1 MRRAWRPLFAGVLL
15 GLLVFG
21 ALGDAP
27 ARGEGE
33 GFPGGALEREAYD
46 LLGQEKFLTAR
57 TRASEALRGDAESIV
72 GHYVLGSVLRE
83 AEGSLPRAM
92 NHLREARALYLH
104 RFGETG
110 GEDGATRLYRDILL
124 GLQETAGLMELY
136 DEQLSLLDAHDRLYE
151 PDLAGQHAWPLM
163 KLHRY
168 DEARAA
174 ATRALATDFA
184 WQKSVGYNALCAI
197 EAEAHQRATS
207 YEQCLAALRH
217 AQKRAAAAAARG
229 STFVPNVATH
239 AYNAGLA
246 ALANLHHD
254 EAERLALEG
263 TLRTERTASNPWRFL
278 VQLYLDEG
286 RAGDAVSAI
295 RKMLAWCAHQPPG
308 SRDQK
313 AAETDAITA
322 TLLLVM
328 GDASAGLRFASRA
341 MERPD
346 RHGISSA
353 APEQALGGHAVLR
366 RALYRL
372 DASRRAERAS
382 ARDLVGRRGRLEGTL
397 LALGSRAAALPDDE
411 RVVNV
416 LADDDRL
423 TSTLRPYVDGGLD
436 DLPIWLT
443 GDLVDILGAG
453 VVSVALERARREETF
468 AGTAPYFDGIG
479 AEVALAQGHPGLA
492 RELSRSALD
501 KLPPAEA
508 LLRARVAAI
517 GAEGARR
524 AGDLPTAVAFF
535 QRALE
540 LDPGTIRRLGLALP
554 ATVIQEAG
562 GPSRES
568 GAARAAVLLGRS
580 PRLRAASNAFEV
592 RIQPASA
599 GLRVCLVAPLGTS
612 LGCGEAQ
619 PDPGEPADAF
629 ATRLVDDFHRRVF
642 ALNVPITDADVRGLD
657 GTTTIARDAS
667 RERLRGILDGTG
679 EDDPE

>member
-1 MRRAWRPLFAGVLL
+1 MKRAWLPLLAGALL
-15 GLLVFG
+15 GLF

-33 GFPGGALEREAYD
+33 GFPGGAIEREAYD
-46 LLGQEKFLTAR
+46 LFSAEKYLTAR
-57 TRASEALRGDAESIV
+57 TRAEEALRLDPDSIV
-72 GHYVLGSVLRE
+72 GHFVLGSVLRE
-83 AEGSLPRAM
+83 AEGSLPRSM
-92 NHLREARALYLH
+92 SHLREARALYRK

-110 GEDGATRLYRDILL
+110 GEDAATRLYRDILL
-124 GLQETAGLMELY
+124 SLQESAGLMELY
-136 DEQLSLLDAHDRLYE
+136 DEQLALLDAHDRLYE
-151 PDLAGQHAWPLM
+151 PDLIGQHAWPLM

-197 EAEAHQRATS
+197 EAEAHQRAAS
-207 YEQCLAALRH
+207 YEQCIAALRH
-217 AQKRAAAAAARG
+217 AQKRAAAATARG
-229 STFVPNVATH
+229 SKVVPNLATH
-239 AYNAGLA
+239 AYNAALA

-278 VQLYLDEG
+278 VELYVDEG

-322 TLLLVM
+322 TLLLVT
-328 GDASAGLRFASRA
+328 GDAEAGLRFASRA

-353 APEQALGGHAVLR
+353 EPEQALGGHAVLR

-372 DASRRAERAS
+372 DAERRAERAS
-382 ARDLVGRRGRLEGTL
+382 ARALTGRRGRIADTL

-416 LADDDRL
+416 LSDDDRL

-443 GDLVDILGAG
+443 GDLVGILGAG
-453 VVSVALERARREETF
+453 VVSVALDRARHEEKF
-468 AGTAPYFDGIG
+468 EGTAPYFDGLG

-492 RELSRSALD
+492 RELARSALD

-508 LLRARVAAI
+508 LLRARVAAV

-524 AGDLPTAVAFF
+524 AGDLPTAMAFF
-535 QRALE
+535 QRAIE
-540 LDPGTIRRLGLALP
+540 LDPGSIRRLGLALP
-554 ATVIQEAG
+554 AEVIQQ
-562 GPSRES
+562 SS
-568 GAARAAVLLGRS
+568 GLGADRAAVLLRRS
-580 PRLRAASNAFEV
+580 PRLRPTAHAFEV
-592 RIQPASA
+592 RVQGAGA
-599 GLRVCLVAPLGTS
+599 GLRVCLFAALGTS
-612 LGCGEAQ
+612 LGCGEVQ

-629 ATRLVDDFHRRVF
+629 ATRVVDEFHRRVF
-642 ALNVPITDADVRGLD
+642 ALNVPITDTDVRGLD
-657 GTTTIARDAS
+657 GTTTIARDAG
-667 RERLRGILDGTG
+667 RERLRGILDGT
-679 EDDPE
+679 EEEDPE

>member
-1 MRRAWRPLFAGVLL
+1 MRRPWLPVIAGVLL
-15 GLLVFG
+15 GMF

-27 ARGEGE
+27 ARGDADAL
-33 GFPGGALEREAYD
+33 PGGAAEAEAYA
-46 LLGQEKFLTAR
+46 LFGQDKYLTAR
-57 TRASEALRGDAESIV
+57 TRAELALREDPDSIV

-92 NHLREARALYLH
+92 SHLRESRRLFLARY
-104 RFGETG
+104 GESG
-110 GEDGATRLYRDILL
+110 GGDAPTRLYRDILL
-124 GLQETAGLMELY
+124 SLQETAGLMELY
-136 DEQLSLLDAHDRLYE
+136 EEQLTLLDAHDRRFD
-151 PDLAGQHAWPLM
+151 PDLTGQHAWPLM

-174 ATRALATDFA
+174 AERALATDFA

-197 EAEAHQRATS
+197 EAEAHERKAS

-217 AQKRAAAAAARG
+217 AQKRAAAATARG
-229 STFVPNVATH
+229 ASFIPNLATH
-239 AYNAGLA
+239 AYNAGLG
-246 ALANLHHD
+246 ALANLRHD

-278 VQLYLDEG
+278 VGLYLDEG
-286 RAGDAVSAI
+286 RSGDAVNAI

-313 AAETDAITA
+313 AAETDAITS
-322 TLLLVM
+322 TLLLVT
-328 GDASAGLRFASRA
+328 GDAEAGLRFISRA

-353 APEQALGGHAVLR
+353 EPEQALGGHAVVR

-372 DASRRAERAS
+372 DAERASERAS
-382 ARDLVGRRGRLEGTL
+382 ARDLLGRKGRLARG
-397 LALGSRAAALPDDE
+397 LAAVGSRASALPDDE

-416 LADDDRL
+416 LSDDDRL

-436 DLPIWLT
+436 DLPVWLT

-453 VVSVALERARREETF
+453 VVSVALARAREVEKF
-468 AGTAPYFDGIG
+468 EGTAPYFDGIG
-479 AEVALAQGHPGLA
+479 AEVALAHGHPGLA
-492 RELSRSALD
+492 RELARKALD
-501 KLPPAEA
+501 HLPPAEA

-524 AGDLPTAVAFF
+524 AGDLPTATAFF
-535 QRALE
+535 QRAME

-554 ATVIQEAG
+554 AVILQDAP
-562 GPSRES
+562 GPI
-568 GAARAAVLLGRS
+568 ADRAATLLGRS
-580 PRLRAASNAFEV
+580 PRFLHASGAFEV
-592 RIQPASA
+592 RIQPADT
-599 GLRVCLVAPLGTS
+599 GLRICLFAPLGTS
-612 LGCGEAQ
+612 LGCGDVQATE
-619 PDPGEPADAF
+619 GESAGDT
-629 ATRLVDDFHRRVF
+629 ATRLVDEFHRLSF
-642 ALNVPITDADVRGLD
+642 ALHLPITDSDVRGLD
-657 GTTTIARDAS
+657 GTTTIARDAG
-667 RERLRGILDGTG
+667 RERLRGLLDGTG

>member
-1 MRRAWRPLFAGVLL
+1 MRRRYFPAIVGLAL
-15 GLLVFG
+15 GLGLGLF

-27 ARGEGE
+27 ARGEE
-33 GFPGGALEREAYD
+33 SSLPGGPIAREARD
-46 LLGQEKFLTAR
+46 LFEQEKYLTAR
-57 TRASEALRGDAESIV
+57 TRAEEALRLDPDSIV

-92 NHLREARALYLH
+92 SHLREARRLYRQ
-104 RFGETG
+104 RFGEP
-110 GEDGATRLYRDILL
+110 GADDAETHLYRDILL
-124 GLQETAGLMELY
+124 SLQETAGLMELY
-136 DEQLSLLDAHDRLYE
+136 EEQLDLLDTFDRLYD
-151 PDLAGQHAWPLM
+151 PDLTGQHAWPLM

-174 ATRALATDFA
+174 AERALATDYA

-197 EAEAHQRATS
+197 EAEAHQRQAS
-207 YEQCLAALRH
+207 FEQCLAALRH
-217 AQKRAAAAAARG
+217 AQKRAASATARG
-229 STFVPNVATH
+229 STVVPNLATH
-239 AYNAGLA
+239 AYNAGLG
-246 ALANLHHD
+246 ALANLRHD

-263 TLRTERTASNPWRFL
+263 TLRMERTASNPWRFL

-286 RAGDAVSAI
+286 RSGDAVAAI

-322 TLLLVM
+322 TLLLVT
-328 GDASAGLRFASRA
+328 GDAEAGLRFVSRA
-341 MERPD
+341 IERPD

-353 APEQALGGHAVLR
+353 EPEQALGGHAVLR

-372 DASRRAERAS
+372 DAERRAESGS
-382 ARDLVGRRGRLEGTL
+382 ARPLVGRKGRV
-397 LALGSRAAALPDDE
+397 ADAWRSISARVAALPDDE

-416 LADDDRL
+416 LSDDERL

-453 VVSVALERARREETF
+453 VVAVALERARLAETF
-468 AGTAPYFDGIG
+468 EGTAPYFDGLG

-492 RELSRSALD
+492 REMARSALD

-524 AGDLPTAVAFF
+524 AGDLPTAMAFF
-535 QRALE
+535 QTSLS

-554 ATVIQEAG
+554 ATVIQEA
-562 GPSRES
+562 S
-568 GAARAAVLLGRS
+568 GAAADRAAKLLGRS
-580 PRLRAASNAFEV
+580 PRLVHAAGAFEV
-592 RIQPASA
+592 RIQPSGS
-599 GLRVCLVAPLGTS
+599 GLRACLFAPLGAS
-612 LGCGEAQ
+612 LGCGEITALPFES
-619 PDPGEPADAF
+619 PDFAAMRLADE
-629 ATRLVDDFHRRVF
+629 FHRLVF
-642 ALNVPITDADVRGLD
+642 ALHLPLTDTDVRGLD
-657 GTTTIARDAS
+657 GTTTISRDAG
-667 RERLRGILDGTG
+667 RERLRGLLDGAEEET
-679 EDDPE
+679 PP

>member
-1 MRRAWRPLFAGVLL
+1 MRRAFVPAIAGLLL
-15 GLLVFG
+15 GLF

-27 ARGEGE
+27 ARGDIYPP
-33 GFPGGALEREAYD
+33 PGGAAESEAYS
-46 LLGQEKFLTAR
+46 LFNQEKYLTAR
-57 TRASEALRGDAESIV
+57 TRADDALRENPDSIV

-92 NHLREARALYLH
+92 SHLREARRLYLA
-104 RFGETG
+104 RYGDSG
-110 GEDGATRLYRDILL
+110 GDDAATHLYRDILL
-124 GLQETAGLMELY
+124 SLQETAGLMELY
-136 DEQLSLLDAHDRLYE
+136 DEQLALLDAHDRRFD
-151 PDLAGQHAWPLM
+151 PDLTGQHAWPLM

-174 ATRALATDFA
+174 AERALATDFA

-197 EAEAHQRATS
+197 EAEAHERKAS

-217 AQKRAAAAAARG
+217 AQKRAAAATARG
-229 STFVPNVATH
+229 AAFIPNLATH
-239 AYNAGLA
+239 AYNAGLG
-246 ALANLHHD
+246 ALANLRHD

-263 TLRTERTASNPWRFL
+263 TLRMERTASNPWRFL
-278 VQLYLDEG
+278 VGLYLDEG
-286 RAGDAVSAI
+286 RSGDAVAAI

-322 TLLLVM
+322 TLLLVT
-328 GDASAGLRFASRA
+328 GDGKAGLRFISRA

-353 APEQALGGHAVLR
+353 EPEQALGGHAVIR

-372 DASRRAERAS
+372 DAEVRAEQAS
-382 ARDLVGRRGRLEGTL
+382 TEDLVGWKGRAVRQ
-397 LALGSRAAALPDDE
+397 LAAHGVRAEALPDDE

-416 LADDDRL
+416 LSDDERL

-436 DLPIWLT
+436 DLPSWLV
-443 GDLVDILGAG
+443 GDLVDILGPG
-453 VVSVALERARREETF
+453 VVSVALARARDEEKF
-468 AGTAPYFDGIG
+468 EGTAPYFDGIG

-492 RELSRSALD
+492 REMARSALD

-524 AGDLPTAVAFF
+524 AGDLPTASAFF
-535 QRALE
+535 QQAMA
-540 LDPGTIRRLGLALP
+540 LDPGAIRRLGLALP
-554 ATVIQEAG
+554 AVVINDAG
-562 GPSRES
+562 GPI
-568 GAARAAVLLGRS
+568 ADRATTLLGRS
-580 PRLRAASNAFEV
+580 PRLLRAAGAFEV
-592 RIQPASA
+592 RVQSDGATQRI
-599 GLRVCLVAPLGTS
+599 CLFAPLGTS
-612 LGCGEAQ
+612 LGCGEVQEAE
-619 PDPGEPADAF
+619 GERPATT
-629 ATRLVDDFHRRVF
+629 ATRLVDEFHRLVF
-642 ALNVPITDADVRGLD
+642 ALRVPITDSDVRGLD
-657 GTTTIARDAS
+657 GTTTIARDAG
-667 RERLRGILDGTG
+667 REHLRGILDGAG